1 MVGSPFDIHF
11 PTLMPTQ
18 QSLWSDKK
26 SAILQKLS
34 KVEIQALMLHNKRI
48 ELKQGQTWYIQE
60 EGDSRIYIVDR
71 GYARQCRLLPAADR
85 RIILSFLRPA
95 DVFGDFPGSTAP
107 VNYSDYIEA
116 AQDVRP
122 IAIESIVFWDVLKN
136 HPNFMMRLIEI
147 LSQQQERLQ
156 KRVLSISIKDV
167 YARVSETLLDVSEKL
182 GENCTHGDC
191 QRYVALTHQE
201 ISDLSGI
208 ARPTVSKVIS
218 ELLQAGILKKHE
230 RHVGLIDL
238 GIFLKMTEEGASALN
253 KESDK
258 HS

>member
-1 MVGSPFDIHF
+1 
-11 PTLMPTQ
+11 MPTQ
-18 QSLWSDKK
+18 QSLWNDKK
-26 SAILQKLS
+26 SAILQQLS
-34 KVEIQALMLHNKRI
+34 KVEVQALMLRSKRI
-48 ELKQGQTWYIQE
+48 ELKQGQAWYIQE
-60 EGDSRIYIVDR
+60 GGDSRIYIVDR
-71 GYARQCRLLPAADR
+71 GYARQCRLLPTDDR
-85 RIILSFLRPA
+85 RIILSFLRPS
-95 DVFGDFPGSTAP
+95 DIFGDFPGSTSP

-116 AQDVRP
+116 AQDVRL
-122 IAIESIVFWDVLKN
+122 ISIEAPVFWDVLKN

-147 LSQQQERLQ
+147 LSQQQDRLQ

-167 YARVSETLLDVSEKL
+167 YARVSETLLDVSEKF

-230 RHVGLIDL
+230 RHLGLANL
-238 GIFLKMTEEGASALN
+238 ERLLMVTEKGIETLN
-253 KESDK
+253 AKSDK